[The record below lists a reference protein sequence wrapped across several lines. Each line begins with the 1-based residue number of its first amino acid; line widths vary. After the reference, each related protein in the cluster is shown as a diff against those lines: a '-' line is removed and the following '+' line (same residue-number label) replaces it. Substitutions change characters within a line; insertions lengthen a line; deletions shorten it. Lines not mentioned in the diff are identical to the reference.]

1 MILIIII
8 ILRCVILPAE
18 PTSFAERCI
27 LKSLFLKEPL
37 KPKPGSYML

>member
-8 ILRCVILPAE
+8 ILRYVILPPL
-18 PTSFAERCI
+18 PTSFAERYI

-37 KPKPGSYML
+37 KPKPGS